1 MVLELRVAGPGLD
14 VVRRLQA
21 GEPRMVLGRDA
32 ECDLVLPDPERNVSR
47 RHLAVWVEGGELHFH
62 VLSVVNGI
70 EMPFG
75 EAPPG
80 ARGVLVVGQSLKV
93 GDYELTIAPGDES
106 PARDTDPW
114 AVLDREAGAPPA
126 AVRTGGF
133 KVPAPEDDPFGDWGF
148 ATTFTGSLDA
158 EGLTVGDISSFYR
171 GLGLEAGPSAFTRAE
186 LEAAGRLVRLLVL
199 GMLDLHSSVAQARKD
214 LQPHD
219 RTDSAP
225 PDNNPLVA
233 NAAPEAKL
241 RYLFGGRLA
250 AAGKPSPE
258 RALRE
263 LLVDL
268 IAHDAASGAAARA
281 ALQATLEEFAPAA
294 LKDHLL
300 GPGTR
305 LFEGARAWEAYGR
318 LYDEQAADM
327 AAWTQRLL
335 DRYFAEAY
343 FRESLRIRRETP
355 SRDQ

>member
-47 RHLAVWVEGGELHFH
+47 RHLAVWVEGGDLQFH

-80 ARGVLVVGQSLKV
+80 ARGVLAVGQSLKV
-93 GDYELTIAPGDES
+93 GDYELTIAPG
-106 PARDTDPW
+106 AQAQDTDPW

-158 EGLTVGDISSFYR
+158 EGLAVGDISSFFR
-171 GLGLEAGPSAFTRAE
+171 GLGLEAGPCAFTRAE
-186 LEAAGRLVRLLVL
+186 LESAGRLVRLLVL
-199 GMLDLHSSVAQARKD
+199 GMLDLHSSVAQAREE
-214 LQPHD
+214 LQPQAHAAA
-219 RTDSAP
+219 AP
-225 PDNNPLVA
+225 PDDNPLLA
-233 NAAPEAKL
+233 QSAPEAKL

-250 AAGKPSPE
+250 AARRPPPE

-268 IAHDAASGAAARA
+268 IAHNAASGAAARA
-281 ALQATLEEFAPAA
+281 ALEATLEEFSPAA
-294 LKDHLL
+294 LKDQLL
-300 GPGTR
+300 GSGTR
-305 LFEGARAWEAYGR
+305 LFECARAWEAYAR
-318 LYDEQAADM
+318 HYETQAADM

-335 DRYFAEAY
+335 DRHFAEAY
-343 FRESLRIRRETP
+343 LRESLRIRRETP
-355 SRDQ
+355 ARDQ